1 MIIRI
6 RRSNNNHMSR
16 SSNSNRTIRKAC
28 NNIYPIDFIKNYK
41 NEKSWEEFTRQTK
54 DREESILVRTLRIN
68 SLYYLAVSWCGRSK
82 PCPVVKVP
90 SFFSF
95 RCLDDKLRGWIHCF
109 AWSIYK
115 LQICYLLWYDHLI
128 KICIIYLDRQSS

>member
-28 NNIYPIDFIKNYK
+28 NNILISSKTTKMKNHK
-41 NEKSWEEFTRQTK
+41 RNLQDKQK
-54 DREESILVRTLRIN
+54 DREDSILVRTLRIN
-68 SLYYLAVSWCGRSK
+68 SLYHLAVSWCGRSK
-82 PCPVVKVP
+82 PCSVVKVP

-95 RCLDDKLRGWIHCF
+95 RCPDDKLRGWIHCSV
-109 AWSIYK
+109 WSIYK